1 MISASCRRLLHRNG
15 VMGVYYPHHRE
26 QRAATVAKLLQI
38 MNGRHAKRLF
48 CTSAS
53 LNKLNQPKL
62 KEEVVELASD
72 LTHPHPHPPGVS
84 PPDHASAKEDSKLR
98 SQQHTAAVNTN
109 AVDGVLQ
116 GYEEEGQAWIEE
128 GSKEE
133 VGGKREEQRQKEEE
147 WIRTE
152 LTWRK
157 LPSIYLKLSK
167 SRLTGMYLCEWIW
180 DSIARVLVYSRCT
193 RTCVYSTAFIPS
205 SKAGCWQ

>member
-38 MNGRHAKRLF
+38 MNGLPAKRLF
-48 CTSAS
+48 CASVS

-62 KEEVVELASD
+62 KEEVVELSSD
-72 LTHPHPHPPGVS
+72 LTHPQPRPPGVS
-84 PPDHASAKEDSKLR
+84 PPNHASAKEDSKLR
-98 SQQHTAAVNTN
+98 SQQHTAAVSTN

-116 GYEEEGQAWIEE
+116 EGHRYEEGGQAWIEE

-133 VGGKREEQRQKEEE
+133 LGGTKEEERQKEEE

-167 SRLTGMYLCEWIW
+167 SRLTGMYMYN
-180 DSIARVLVYSRCT
+180 V
-193 RTCVYSTAFIPS
+193 
-205 SKAGCWQ
+205 